1 MRYFLPAMLLAT
13 VGATAQNDPCK
24 EWADRDNLTLSRQE
38 TYTTASTYRNYPSLT
53 LTQRIAFSPDDP
65 PKLLRGKPEDTRF
78 FRERDLVVNGQ
89 SVQSKPVRF
98 HVEFLNVDKMND
110 SGDIFWG
117 QANISFKDG
126 DKIWGCYKGSDG
138 NIVGPDPALE
148 PDPEPQPLKNVN
160 ATPFTLGFQPE
171 FAANAD
177 LTNGTK
183 RSVYHLLPNFE
194 LPVVGIAGLPARWY
208 FKGSGLLSSDGK
220 DKSSKLTAAT
230 GLERNLRVDWSFPI
244 YAEVRG
250 TGDQVG
256 QNIAVIGE
264 AGAYSRIPVPFT
276 KSWKTLLNNPTLRI
290 PFGPDLK
297 IAVQRWWRVEEDA
310 RTRSLFPHKDTNQL
324 FSQFQWSNLMLL
336 PGKAQESEIKAG
348 SLTAEVIL
356 KGWLIP
362 PGQLGPQRATRA
374 EGYFESSLLIPFS
387 SFKYD
392 AAAGGFGGFNT
403 TTALQR
409 FRVKYVLGA
418 NESRGFSH
426 YHQIT
431 IGLEWIQ

>member
-13 VGATAQNDPCK
+13 VGAAAQDSCQA
-24 EWADRDNLTLSRQE
+24 WASKVNLPLMSQLGV
-38 TYTTASTYRNYPSLT
+38 TTEAHAYRKYPSLT
-53 LTQRIAFSPDDP
+53 LIPLIKFTVNTNFP
-65 PKLLRGKPEDTRF
+65 LRAGNPESARF
-78 FRERDLVVNGQ
+78 FRDRGGK
-89 SVQSKPVRF
+89 ST
-98 HVEFLNVDKMND
+98 EFLVHFVKGDKTQ
-110 SGDIFWG
+110 GIFWG
-117 QANISFKDG
+117 EANTTFKDD
-126 DKIWGCYKGSDG
+126 DKLWACYEDSKGHIIRQDPPTTLSD
-138 NIVGPDPALE
+138 
-148 PDPEPQPLKNVN
+148 VN

-171 FAANAD
+171 FAANQD

-183 RSVYHLLPNFE
+183 RSVYHLLPSFD
-194 LPVVGIAGLPARWY
+194 LPVVGIGGLPARWY

-230 GLERNLRVDWSFPI
+230 GLERNLPIAWSLPV
-244 YAEVRG
+244 YTEVRG

-264 AGAYSRIPVPFT
+264 VGTYSRIPFVSGE
-276 KSWKTLLNNPTLRI
+276 SWKRLINNSTLRI

-297 IAVQRWWRVEEDA
+297 VAVQRWWRVEEDKH
-310 RTRSLFPHKDTNQL
+310 TRSLFPHKDTNQL

-336 PGKAQESEIKAG
+336 PGKAAEDEIKAG

-387 SFKYD
+387 SFKFD
-392 AAAGGFGGFNT
+392 PKSSGFSGFST
-403 TTALQR
+403 PAALQR
-409 FRVKYVLGA
+409 FRAKYALGA
-418 NESRGFSH
+418 NEAKGFSH

>member
-1 MRYFLPAMLLAT
+1 LAA
-13 VGATAQNDPCK
+13 ATAAAQNPC
-24 EWADRDNLTLSRQE
+24 ENWASTDHLKFQHQVISA
-38 TYTTASTYRNYPSLT
+38 TAGTYRNYPSLT
-53 LTQRIAFSPDDP
+53 LTQYIMFSTTPLNP
-65 PKLLRGKPEDTRF
+65 LPGGKPENARF
-78 FRERDLVVNGQ
+78 FRERENAESHTSSIQPFVVNFFKVDE
-89 SVQSKPVRF
+89 VQ
-98 HVEFLNVDKMND
+98 
-110 SGDIFWG
+110 GIFWG
-117 QANISFKDG
+117 QPDTTFKDK
-126 DKIWGCYKGSDG
+126 DKIWVCYRDKDD
-138 NIVGPDPALE
+138 IIIEPA
-148 PDPEPQPLKNVN
+148 PPEPRELDNVN
-160 ATPFTLGFQPE
+160 ATPFTLSFQPE
-171 FAANAD
+171 FAANQD

-183 RSVYHLLPNFE
+183 RSVYHLLPTFE
-194 LPVVGIAGLPARWY
+194 LPVVRIGRFPARWY

-230 GLERNLRVDWSFPI
+230 GLERNLPVAWSFPV

-256 QNIAVIGE
+256 QNVAVIGE
-264 AGAYSRIPVPFT
+264 VGAYSRIPFLATEGWT
-276 KSWKTLLNNPTLRI
+276 KPVDNSALRI

-297 IAVQRWWRVEEDA
+297 VAVQRWWRVEEDK
-310 RTRSLFPHKDTNQL
+310 RTRSLFPRKDTNQL

-336 PGKAQESEIKAG
+336 PGKAQEGEIKAG

-387 SFKYD
+387 SFKFD
-392 AAAGGFGGFNT
+392 TTAGGFGGFNAIT
-403 TTALQR
+403 TLQR
-409 FRVKYVLGA
+409 FRVKYALGA
-418 NESRGFSH
+418 NEAKGFTH